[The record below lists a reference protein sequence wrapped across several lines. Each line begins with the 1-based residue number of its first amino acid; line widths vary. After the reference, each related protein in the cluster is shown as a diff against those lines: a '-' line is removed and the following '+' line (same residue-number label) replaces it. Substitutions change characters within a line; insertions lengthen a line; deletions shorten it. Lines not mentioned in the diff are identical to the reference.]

1 MIFKKKKK
9 TQFLVFKSPV
19 KYLLLM
25 VLTEKCSV
33 LTIFEETD
41 VSAKLI
47 HLLVYKFVNS
57 SRQSVVQLFKPD
69 ICVQ

>member
-1 MIFKKKKK
+1 
-9 TQFLVFKSPV
+9 
-19 KYLLLM
+19 M

-57 SRQSVVQLFKPD
+57 SRQSSFLNLTSVYSDILFND
-69 ICVQ
+69 GDVF